1 MSVKPKSI
9 FRFLQIPLSPYQNSN
24 DIFVAMGKIKYLYG
38 INKGPQISKT
48 ILKMKNKERP
58 HSSWPEDIPSYYN
71 KQGNISQNKD
81 RHTDQRNSNKTQK

>member
-38 INKGPQISKT
+38 INKGPQIYKT

-58 HSSWPEDIPSYYN
+58 HSS
-71 KQGNISQNKD
+71 
-81 RHTDQRNSNKTQK
+81 